1 MKIGEFAQACGSS
14 ARMIR
19 FYESLDLIA
28 PKRGGNGYRIYDAAD
43 VAVVR
48 KIVLLNKTGVPLKDL
63 ALMRDCLRDEPQDFC
78 AALRGRLHERLAAID
93 GQIDELRQSKAL
105 LAGLLADEREAT

>member
-14 ARMIR
+14 VRMIR
-19 FYESLDLIA
+19 FYERLNLIS
-28 PKRGGNGYRIYDAAD
+28 PKRGGNGYRIYDAGD

-63 ALMRDCLRDEPQDFC
+63 ALMSDCLRDEPQDFC
-78 AALRGRLHERLAAID
+78 AALRGRLAERLAAID
-93 GQIDELRQSKAL
+93 GQINDLRQSKAL
-105 LAGLLADEREAT
+105 LAELLGK